1 MWSCSAQT
9 WRTKYSSTAAYDRV
23 LKAQRVAVVMG
34 ATSGIGQACANRL
47 AEQGFTVLAVG
58 RDRPGRADQI
68 IQMLK
73 DHSAKTAKTTHE
85 ASSSSLSI
93 PNHQFYPCDA
103 FSLANIRD
111 TAKLIQKD
119 HPKIDALVMTQ
130 GMATL
135 QGFTPTMDGNDEK
148 LTLHYFSR
156 MAMIASLLPALMSG
170 RTSSSYNDPT
180 KPDSTAI
187 MPAVVVS
194 VLSGGVHGP
203 YRLYETDFTL
213 EHSYSI
219 KHAADA
225 AGYYNDLGL
234 DAWAHKVND
243 AADNN
248 NNTNKDVVR
257 FVHASPGF
265 VNTNWGTEFP
275 TWLRGMV
282 RFLQPLGRSPMDCA
296 DCLMGATVLATENGD
311 GIAVEHS
318 VDSTNVYIV
327 GPNGQGLGVTKEHS
341 PTARD
346 FVWER
351 TMEILQKAGI
361 TWKEGS

>member
-1 MWSCSAQT
+1 MWRNNIFTPQDPHSFQRSTTTHNSQLAFWLASYLQLPTTLLTEAISNYTMWSCSAQT

-58 RDRPGRADQI
+58 RDRPGRANQI

-148 LTLHYFSR
+148 YVAEANRKQKKYGIERPLANQYSR
-156 MAMIASLLPALMSG
+156 MIVSVNGDPDPSVISSFASS
-170 RTSSSYNDPT
+170 
-180 KPDSTAI
+180 
-187 MPAVVVS
+187 MPAFDS
-194 VLSGGVHGP
+194 
-203 YRLYETDFTL
+203 
-213 EHSYSI
+213 
-219 KHAADA
+219 
-225 AGYYNDLGL
+225 
-234 DAWAHKVND
+234 
-243 AADNN
+243 
-248 NNTNKDVVR
+248 
-257 FVHASPGF
+257 
-265 VNTNWGTEFP
+265 
-275 TWLRGMV
+275 
-282 RFLQPLGRSPMDCA
+282 RFLRKA
-296 DCLMGATVLATENGD
+296 YK
-311 GIAVEHS
+311 AVNPD
-318 VDSTNVYIV
+318 VDMSFNFQCSHC
-327 GPNGQGLGVTKEHS
+327 GHEQGMEVPVTANFFWSE
-341 PTARD
+341 
-346 FVWER
+346 
-351 TMEILQKAGI
+351 
-361 TWKEGS
+361 